1 MKARR
6 IYTVAMA
13 FASACNAAE
22 IALPN
27 SSFESPDFA
36 DGSGL
41 AYVEPGLVYGWNF
54 TGPVNSHFGIGD
66 PDDFRL
72 HGTTGNATLLPPPA
86 DGYQYAVL
94 GGGAR
99 SVTSIQNP
107 APIGTIQPLTQYT
120 LDIAAINLDARNF
133 GSGLGTLQI
142 SLLAG
147 MNSVASS
154 SLDYSS
160 FNFGEIRP
168 LQVSFMSG
176 ASDWTV
182 GQALN
187 IRVSVTAPST
197 SGANGFFDNLVL
209 TATPVPEPS
218 LAAIGLLAV
227 FGFTAFRFH
236 RKQK

>member
-6 IYTVAMA
+6 IYTVAIA
-13 FASACNAAE
+13 LASACNAAE

-27 SSFESPDFA
+27 PSFESPDFA
-36 DGSGL
+36 DGSGE
-41 AYVEPGLVYGWNF
+41 AYVESGLVFGWNF
-54 TGPVNSHFGIGD
+54 TGPGQFGIGD
-66 PDDFRL
+66 PNGFRF
-72 HGTTGNATLLPPPA
+72 HGTTGNATLLPTPA

-94 GGGAR
+94 GGAAR

-107 APIGTIQPLTQYT
+107 APLGTIQPLTQYT

-147 MNSVASS
+147 MNSMASS

-168 LQVSFMSG
+168 LQVSFMTG

-187 IRVSVTAPST
+187 IRVSVTAPSN

-218 LAAIGLLAV
+218 LVAIGLLAV